1 METTGLGLLG
11 GGPFGVFVAVMA
23 LYLVAAVTPGPNL
36 LATLRASLASG
47 RGAGLAVVTGIT
59 LASMIWA
66 LASLLGISL
75 VFAMAPWLY
84 GLLLTLGA
92 LYLIWMGANLLY
104 SAWRPTRAPVALPL
118 RTRASGWWGVRH
130 GLLVTLSNP
139 KSAVFYSSLFAV
151 SVPLDAPDAL
161 RVALV
166 AAVGLVAFAWY
177 GGMALL
183 VSLPPFAQAYRRG
196 ERALTAVSGA
206 IFLGFGIKLL
216 SQRA

>member
-1 METTGLGLLG
+1 METTGLGLLS
-11 GGPFGVFVAVMA
+11 GGPLGVFVAVMA

-47 RGAGLAVVTGIT
+47 RGAGLAVVVGIA

-66 LASLLGISL
+66 IASLLGISL
-75 VFAMAPWLY
+75 LFALAPWLY

-104 SAWRPTRAPVALPL
+104 SAWRPARAPVSLPL

-130 GLLVTLSNP
+130 GVLVTLSNP

-151 SVPLDAPDAL
+151 GVPPDSPDAL

-166 AAVGLVAFAWY
+166 LAVGVVAFGWY

-183 VSLPPFAQAYRRG
+183 VSLPPFARAYRRG

-216 SQRA
+216 SQRT